1 MRDKKESYSIGIGLN
16 LFDARAVLLRGDG
29 KIVAEIKKK
38 RTNINANETIEIS
51 LELFESIFSKS
62 KKYKKNIAGVGLA
75 LGGIVN
81 SNKGIAYWPQV
92 NDSYISL
99 PLGEYLSKRFGLPFF
114 VYNDASACAWAEYK
128 INFPKHKNV
137 IYMFSGVGCG
147 IIANGNLY
155 EGRDGAAGELFLN
168 SQKIMASRLGDFS
181 FLRQW
186 PADLGIIK
194 RAKELISLG
203 RDTSLVRKMSS
214 VGELE
219 LKNIFYEAEKKDK
232 VSREVLREAVFSLG
246 AKVSFLIN
254 LLNPEVVILGGCFES
269 AGEFFLSECIN
280 SVKKFSFSEMKRG
293 CKVSLSRL
301 GENATA
307 LGAAM
312 LVFIKEKPLH
322 R

>member
-1 MRDKKESYSIGIGLN
+1 MKGKKESYSIGIGLN
-16 LFDARAVLLRGDG
+16 FFDARAVLLRSDG
-29 KIVAEIKKK
+29 KVIVEIRKK
-38 RTNINANETIEIS
+38 RTKINANETIEIS

-62 KKYKKNIAGVGLA
+62 KKYKNNIEGVGLA

-81 SNKGIAYWPQV
+81 SNKGIVYWPQA
-92 NDSYISL
+92 NDSYVSL
-99 PLGEYLSKRFGLPFF
+99 PLGDYFSKRFGLPFF
-114 VYNDASACAWAEYK
+114 IYNDASACAWAEYK
-128 INFPKHKNV
+128 INFPKYKNI

-147 IIANGNLY
+147 IIANGHLY

-181 FLRQW
+181 FLNQW
-186 PADLGIIK
+186 SADLGIIK

-203 RDTSLVRKMSS
+203 RDTALVRKMSS

-219 LKNIFYEAEKKDK
+219 LKNVFHEAEKKDK
-232 VSREVLREAVFSLG
+232 VSREVLREAAFALG
-246 AKVSFLIN
+246 VKTSFLIN
-254 LLNPEVVILGGCFES
+254 LLNPEVVILGGCLEP

-280 SVKKFSFSEMKRG
+280 SVKKFSFNEMRRG
-293 CKVSLSRL
+293 CKMFLSGL
-301 GENATA
+301 GENATS